1 MRSSSLLRGPRS
13 GGPRP
18 PQHFR
23 SAYARLVKRV
33 IVLLGILLIALT
45 APGLARAHSD
55 LESTSPADG
64 ERLSAAPTE
73 LTFVFSEE
81 LLPDFVNF
89 VAVDAAE
96 QTTELTVTGVHG
108 ATAVIAWPAALPGGE
123 WRVEYRVVSQ
133 DGHPVNG
140 HISFSYPAVS
150 PSPSPSSASPAPTAT
165 PTPTPTSASPA
176 PQSSSAAP
184 SPSASPAAD
193 ESPTSPGW
201 MIALIAVGILVII
214 AIVGLVARRRTG

>member
-1 MRSSSLLRGPRS
+1 M
-13 GGPRP
+13 
-18 PQHFR
+18 
-23 SAYARLVKRV
+23 KRV

-96 QTTELTVTGVHG
+96 QTTELTVTGVDG

-133 DGHPVNG
+133 DGHPVTG
-140 HISFSYPAVS
+140 HISFSYPAE
-150 PSPSPSSASPAPTAT
+150 SPSPSSSSPAPTAT